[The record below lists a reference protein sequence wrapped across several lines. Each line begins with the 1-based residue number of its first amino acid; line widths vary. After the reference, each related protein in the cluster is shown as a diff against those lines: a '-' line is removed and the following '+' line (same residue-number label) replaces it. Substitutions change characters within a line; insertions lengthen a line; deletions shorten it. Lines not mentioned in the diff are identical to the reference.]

1 MVDAKKIE
9 ELRGLLAK
17 ATPGPWKN
25 HLVDDTTI
33 VASNGFEIGTTWPG
47 GSVYNGFVDPA
58 EQHEINAAL
67 IVAMRNALPALLDLA
82 PKALATLSLAGEDA
96 RPEDRAEQ
104 FIQAAVDSAPEP
116 LRRLGEWLANK
127 LDDDDWKTA
136 ERLLNGAS
144 VEARSLSLRVE
155 AEKRAR
161 EEAALEHREEELRD
175 DARLGAALARAEA
188 AETHSAALAGA
199 LEEAK
204 GVWKP
209 ISALWSKP
217 AECGKG
223 CPPRQVCD
231 FCQRELFLG
240 WNGDYVE
247 LWNTTNYY
255 LCRERSEPHWKHMAE
270 EAARLTHFMAFD
282 MPDRASSLLAP
293 KEDTNA

>member
-1 MVDAKKIE
+1 MLTPEKIE

-155 AEKRAR
+155 AEKR
-161 EEAALEHREEELRD
+161 E
-175 DARLGAALARAEA
+175 
-188 AETHSAALAGA
+188 
-199 LEEAK
+199 
-204 GVWKP
+204 
-209 ISALWSKP
+209 
-217 AECGKG
+217 
-223 CPPRQVCD
+223 
-231 FCQRELFLG
+231 
-240 WNGDYVE
+240 
-247 LWNTTNYY
+247 
-255 LCRERSEPHWKHMAE
+255 RERLKDRIDLRMNDYLVEMREGYDDSITGFN
-270 EAARLTHFMAFD
+270 EAWDIVRSVFAD
-282 MPDRASSLLAP
+282 MESN
-293 KEDTNA
+293 NAGK

>member
-1 MVDAKKIE
+1 MLTPEKIE

-161 EEAALEHREEELRD
+161 EAAEESRDAWHKIACD
-175 DARLGAALARAEA
+175 DAAHSAALARALEDV
-188 AETHSAALAGA
+188 SAKVDAFWNDP
-199 LEEAK
+199 ERPS
-204 GVWKP
+204 VHRMR
-209 ISALWSKP
+209 SKSVHELSD
-217 AECGKG
+217 A
-223 CPPRQVCD
+223 
-231 FCQRELFLG
+231 QR
-240 WNGDYVE
+240 
-247 LWNTTNYY
+247 
-255 LCRERSEPHWKHMAE
+255 
-270 EAARLTHFMAFD
+270 
-282 MPDRASSLLAP
+282 RAQSLLAP
-293 KEDTNA
+293 KEDTNAE

>member
-1 MVDAKKIE
+1 MIDAKTIE

-161 EEAALEHREEELRD
+161 EEAQSYGGEARIRENAERAKFEEMR
-175 DARLGAALARAEA
+175 GRAEA
-188 AETHSAALAGA
+188 AETHSAALARA
-199 LEEAK
+199 LAEARDELLECK
-204 GVWKP
+204 ADYHRNPSSVIDKCN
-209 ISALWSKP
+209 AVL
-217 AECGKG
+217 AE
-223 CPPRQVCD
+223 
-231 FCQRELFLG
+231 
-240 WNGDYVE
+240 
-247 LWNTTNYY
+247 
-255 LCRERSEPHWKHMAE
+255 
-270 EAARLTHFMAFD
+270 AR
-282 MPDRASSLLAP
+282 SLLAP
-293 KEDTNA
+293 KEDTDA